1 MTTTDH
7 RAEAEWLTRMGRWGS
22 YALTTVAVLALVFT
36 MVNVQQFAAAGHPVG
51 SFQWFIAWLLDPMAS
66 ITLGTA
72 IVWRSVLADHNRNEP
87 WLNATMWYAG
97 IATYVMNTWAS
108 WAAGSPS
115 GVVLHSVA
123 PGLILL
129 LAESAPRVRR
139 HFGDIRADLATQADT
154 EDADSALTAALAEFQ
169 DLVDRTAGDADQD
182 AVVGDFPRVGGD
194 PTPPQDRTDHA
205 PSPVPVVVPSPHTPT
220 PVGTR
225 DWPQRVGDITE
236 ADIQDARKVRNNLTE
251 AGRPAGRPA
260 LMTELGV
267 TERVAKALV
276 AATNT
281 NPTAPV
287 RAVSGTR

>member
-7 RAEAEWLTRMGRWGS
+7 RAEAEWLTRMARWGA

-139 HFGDIRADLATQADT
+139 HFAEIRAELATAADT
-154 EDADSALTAALAEFQ
+154 EDADTELTAALAEFE
-169 DLVDRTAGDADQD
+169 DLVTRTTPDPVDDAP
-182 AVVGDFPRVGGD
+182 AGDFPRVGGGWGAHPDTTGADDAPHPD
-194 PTPPQDRTDHA
+194 PTPELEL
-205 PSPVPVVVPSPHTPT
+205 VPNPPPHPDDEFDPT
-220 PVGTR
+220 ILAAARELR
-225 DWPQRVGDITE
+225 DQR
-236 ADIQDARKVRNNLTE
+236 AE
-251 AGRPAGRPA
+251 AGLTTGRRVLLAELPAKLPTGFR
-260 LMTELGV
+260 V
-267 TERVAKALV
+267 TDTIARQLARVL
-276 AATNT
+276 AA
-281 NPTAPV
+281 
-287 RAVSGTR
+287 

>member
-7 RAEAEWLTRMGRWGS
+7 RAEAEWLTRMGRWGA
-22 YALTTVAVLALVFT
+22 YALTLVAVLALVFT
-36 MVNVQQFAAAGHPVG
+36 MVNVQQFAAQGQPVG

-139 HFGDIRADLATQADT
+139 HFAEIRGELATAADT
-154 EDADSALTAALAEFQ
+154 EDADSELTAALAEFE
-169 DLVDRTAGDADQD
+169 DLVARTAGDPGDDDPA
-182 AVVGDFPRVGGD
+182 GDFPRVGGWDTHPAPAGLDDAPHPDPDRCATGPTPELELVPNPPPHPGDEFD
-194 PTPPQDRTDHA
+194 PTILAAARA
-205 PSPVPVVVPSPHTPT
+205 L
-220 PVGTR
+220 R
-225 DWPQRVGDITE
+225 DQR
-236 ADIQDARKVRNNLTE
+236 AE
-251 AGRPAGRPA
+251 AGLTTGRRVLLAELPAKLPTGFR
-260 LMTELGV
+260 V
-267 TERVAKALV
+267 TDTIARQLARVL
-276 AATNT
+276 AA
-281 NPTAPV
+281 
-287 RAVSGTR
+287 

>member
-1 MTTTDH
+1 MQTDH
-7 RAEAEWLTRMGRWGS
+7 RAEAEWLTRMGRWGA

-36 MVNVQQFAAAGHPVG
+36 MVNVQQFAAAGHPAG

-72 IVWRSVLADHNRNEP
+72 IVWRSVLADHDRNEP

-139 HFGDIRADLATQADT
+139 HFAEIRAELATAADT
-154 EDADSALTAALAEFQ
+154 EDADSELTAALAEFE
-169 DLVDRTAGDADQD
+169 DLVARTAGDPGDDDPA
-182 AVVGDFPRVGGD
+182 GDFPRVGSQPADPGPAGELD
-194 PTPPQDRTDHA
+194 AADPGNSDSTHGLNLVPDPAPTPPPGIDPTIYAAARQLRDERDEQGLTTGRRTLLA
-205 PSPVPVVVPSPHTPT
+205 ELP
-220 PVGTR
+220 
-225 DWPQRVGDITE
+225 
-236 ADIQDARKVRNNLTE
+236 ARL
-251 AGRPAGRPA
+251 PAGFRFTDTTA
-260 LMTELGV
+260 RRLA
-267 TERVAKALV
+267 RVN
-276 AATNT
+276 AA
-281 NPTAPV
+281 
-287 RAVSGTR
+287 

>member
-7 RAEAEWLTRMGRWGS
+7 RAEAEWLTRMGRWGA
-22 YALTTVAVLALVFT
+22 YALTLVAVLALVFT
-36 MVNVQQFAAAGHPVG
+36 MVNVQQFAAQGQPVG

-72 IVWRSVLADHNRNEP
+72 IVWRSVLADHDRSEP

-139 HFGDIRADLATQADT
+139 HFAEIRGELATAADT
-154 EDADSALTAALAEFQ
+154 EDADSELTAALAEFG
-169 DLVDRTAGDADQD
+169 DLVARTAPDPGDDGPA
-182 AVVGDFPRVGGD
+182 GDYPRVGDGWGAHPDPTGVDDAPHPD
-194 PTPPQDRTDHA
+194 PTPELEL
-205 PSPVPVVVPSPHTPT
+205 VPNPPPHPDDEFDPT
-220 PVGTR
+220 ILAAARELR
-225 DWPQRVGDITE
+225 DQR
-236 ADIQDARKVRNNLTE
+236 AE
-251 AGRPAGRPA
+251 AGLTTGRRVLLAELPARLPAGFR
-260 LMTELGV
+260 V
-267 TERVAKALV
+267 TDTTARQLARVL
-276 AATNT
+276 AA
-281 NPTAPV
+281 
-287 RAVSGTR
+287 

>member
-1 MTTTDH
+1 MQTTDH
-7 RAEAEWLTRMGRWGS
+7 RAEAEWLTRMGRWGA

-72 IVWRSVLADHNRNEP
+72 IVWRSVLADHDRSEP

-139 HFGDIRADLATQADT
+139 HFAEIRAELASAADVNT
-154 EDADSALTAALAEFQ
+154 ADADLSAALAEFQ
-169 DLVDRTAGDADQD
+169 DLVDRTAGDTYPDTD
-182 AVVGDFPRVGGD
+182 AAPAGDFPRVTTRPTPGPAEREPAHPGD
-194 PTPPQDRTDHA
+194 PHPGVELELVPNHPGTP
-205 PSPVPVVVPSPHTPT
+205 
-220 PVGTR
+220 
-225 DWPQRVGDITE
+225 GDDDVDATIL
-236 ADIQDARKVRNNLTE
+236 AAARKLHAERAARDLTT
-251 AGRPAGRPA
+251 GRRVLLA
-260 LMTELGV
+260 ELPSRLPPGFRV
-267 TERVAKALV
+267 TDTTARRLARVL
-276 AATNT
+276 AA
-281 NPTAPV
+281 
-287 RAVSGTR
+287 

>member
-1 MTTTDH
+1 MQTDH
-7 RAEAEWLTRMGRWGS
+7 RAEAEWLTRMARWGA

-36 MVNVQQFAAAGHPVG
+36 MVNVQQFAAAGAPAG

-108 WAAGSPS
+108 WADGSPS

-139 HFGDIRADLATQADT
+139 HFAEIRVKLATAADT
-154 EDADSALTAALAEFQ
+154 EDADSELTAALAEFE
-169 DLVDRTAGDADQD
+169 DLVARTTPDPVDDDPAGE
-182 AVVGDFPRVGGD
+182 VTRVGGWAPPPPPPRVAAAPPPPPPPRLELVPNPPPHPDDEFD
-194 PTPPQDRTDHA
+194 PTILAAAREL
-205 PSPVPVVVPSPHTPT
+205 
-220 PVGTR
+220 R
-225 DWPQRVGDITE
+225 DQR
-236 ADIQDARKVRNNLTE
+236 AE
-251 AGRPAGRPA
+251 AGLTTGRRVLLAELPAKLPTGFR
-260 LMTELGV
+260 V
-267 TERVAKALV
+267 TDTIARQLARVL
-276 AATNT
+276 AA
-281 NPTAPV
+281 
-287 RAVSGTR
+287 